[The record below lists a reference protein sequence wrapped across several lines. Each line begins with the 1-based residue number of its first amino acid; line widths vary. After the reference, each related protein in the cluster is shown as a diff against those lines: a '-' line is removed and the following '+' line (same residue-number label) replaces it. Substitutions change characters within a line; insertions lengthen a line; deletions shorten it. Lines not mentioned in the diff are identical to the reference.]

1 MNLVDLKKPF
11 DPKRIS
17 WRVGS
22 TNADKTK
29 GMALAYIDSR
39 DVQDRLDEVC
49 GVNWGCRYLLLGQTT
64 ICEIGIKIGDEWIW
78 RADGSGDTDFE
89 AEKGAL
95 SSAFK
100 RAAVKWGVGRYLY
113 DVDAPWVEIKARG
126 KSFYIEPS
134 EMPKLQRLLGATP
147 APSQASHSTEP
158 PPAKPPAS
166 APPKPSGDETKDKAI
181 AWAQK
186 SILTVDAFQDLKAY
200 DAWRTPE
207 VNGALKRLE
216 HLDPKMHDKLCDA
229 IDRCL
234 DRLNPIGS

>member
-1 MNLVDLKKPF
+1 MNLSDLKKPF

-49 GVNWGCRYLLLGQTT
+49 GLEWGCRYALLGQTT
-64 ICEIGIKIGDEWIW
+64 ICEIGIKVWSEWIW

-126 KSFYIEPS
+126 KSFYIEAS
-134 EMPKLQRLLGATP
+134 EMTKLQRLLGAPP
-147 APSQASHSTEP
+147 APKPDPQAGMTLEQKM
-158 PPAKPPAS
+158 ALQVT
-166 APPKPSGDETKDKAI
+166 PKPSTEAPEDKTRAWAEKSIDALRGFKDKAEFLSWYSPAI
-181 AWAQK
+181 K
-186 SILTVDAFQDLKAY
+186 
-200 DAWRTPE
+200 
-207 VNGALKRLE
+207 GAVKRLGDLDGE
-216 HLDPKMHDKLCDA
+216 LQDRLTNAIIATQDRLDPL
-229 IDRCL
+229 
-234 DRLNPIGS
+234 S